1 MGPAP
6 KGATLLER
14 TLAALG
20 LAAAAAA
27 ALKYAT
33 LLLWLGLMHIN
44 TVAGA
49 IAVACL
55 PHPAATFFLAVLC
68 VAALLPVDRPFAPW
82 QQRLA
87 RHISDTAHAYF
98 PISMHC
104 EDAAAFEAKGDK
116 FVIGALRSRRPLR
129 LLLPGG
135 LTACAQ
141 GLSRTA
147 CCRSPPSRSTTA
159 APCCRLR
166 WRPGRGLASPAPW
179 SSACRW

>member
-6 KGATLLER
+6 KGATPLER

-33 LLLWLGLMHIN
+33 LLLWLGLLHIN

-55 PHPAATFFLAVLC
+55 PHAAAATLLAVLC

-98 PISMHC
+98 PISMLC
-104 EDAAAFEAKGDK
+104 EDAAAFEAKGD
-116 FVIGALRSRRPLR
+116 
-129 LLLPGG
+129 
-135 LTACAQ
+135 
-141 GLSRTA
+141 
-147 CCRSPPSRSTTA
+147 
-159 APCCRLR
+159 
-166 WRPGRGLASPAPW
+166 
-179 SSACRW
+179 